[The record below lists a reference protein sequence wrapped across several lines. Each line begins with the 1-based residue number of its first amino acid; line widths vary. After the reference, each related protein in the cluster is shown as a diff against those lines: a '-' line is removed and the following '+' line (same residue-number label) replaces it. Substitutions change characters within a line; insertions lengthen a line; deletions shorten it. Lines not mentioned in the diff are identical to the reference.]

1 MTMTPKFPRLAP
13 FEFQPAGAQ
22 VDAVIAG
29 RDLAR
34 EVIRARVGRREFRP
48 SVARNAVGVV
58 ASG

>member
-1 MTMTPKFPRLAP
+1 MTMTPKFPLLAP
-13 FEFQPAGAQ
+13 FEFQPAGVQ

-34 EVIRARVGRREFRP
+34 EAIRARVDRRDSKP